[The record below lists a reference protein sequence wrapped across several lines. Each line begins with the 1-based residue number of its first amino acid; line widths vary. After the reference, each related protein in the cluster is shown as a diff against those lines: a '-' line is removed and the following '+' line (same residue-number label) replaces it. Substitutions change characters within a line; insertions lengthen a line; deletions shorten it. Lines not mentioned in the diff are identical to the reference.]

1 MKRLLTVIT
10 SGIIGTLTLSAQTD
24 LSYKVWTDGPLAS
37 EDFSKRRGTG
47 ETVGQIYTGIDV
59 KASDW
64 QRVNWNTRVKRVES
78 KTVFDPIRSWI
89 RTDTL
94 TDQGLRYGQLIFDA
108 TEVTRRQMQNHLTGD
123 RYAPDYINIIRRYSD
138 ITAARVDEIERITDE
153 GRNLSEIENEEKVV
167 AQELAEISENEFN
180 IPDYT
185 LRKFAI
191 GMYGGIATQI
201 HPGEYSSYFTPSVGF
216 DWGFDIGIGRSEI
229 QWDLLMGGG
238 SKLLRDIPGRDIGTW
253 KAGNRLYGGEITLL
267 YAYSIYDGDVFKIS
281 PFAGFGVGF
290 IDYNNPD
297 RNAEILSDEIAG
309 PRWLGGLSVELK
321 YLRSLYLVGDA
332 MWSSIYGGLNEHS
345 LRLKVYV
352 AHTAYSNGMSPY
364 SLNVSLCCNLLSK
377 YMKP

>member
-1 MKRLLTVIT
+1 MRRLLTLIVA
-10 SGIIGTLTLSAQTD
+10 GVLGNLTLSAQTD
-24 LSYKVWTDGPLAS
+24 LSYKEWTDGPLKS

-47 ETVGQIYTGIDV
+47 DIVGQVYTGIHSQV
-59 KASDW
+59 SDW
-64 QRVNWNTRVKRVES
+64 EKVNWNTRVKRVQS
-78 KTVFDPIRSWI
+78 KTVLDPIRSWI

-94 TDQGLRYGQLIFDA
+94 TDQGLRYCQLIFDA
-108 TEVTRRQMQNHLTGD
+108 TEVTRRQMQNHLISNEYT
-123 RYAPDYINIIRRYSD
+123 ADYISVIRRFHD
-138 ITAARVDEIERITDE
+138 IADARTSEIERVTDE
-153 GRNLSEIENEEKVV
+153 GRDLSEIEAEEKIV
-167 AQELAEISENEFN
+167 AQQLAEISEAEFSV
-180 IPDYT
+180 PDYK
-185 LRKFAI
+185 LRKFAL
-191 GMYGGIATQI
+191 GMYGGVATQI
-201 HPGEYSSYFTPSVGF
+201 HSGKYSSYFTPSVGF
-216 DWGFDIGIGRSEI
+216 DWGFDVAVGRSEI

-238 SKLLRDIPGRDIGTW
+238 SKLLRDIPGDDIGTW
-253 KAGNRLYGGEITLL
+253 KAGNKLYGGEITLL

-332 MWSSIYGGLNEHS
+332 VWSSIYGGLNEHS

-364 SLNVSLCCNLLSK
+364 SLNVSLCCNILSK

>member
-1 MKRLLTVIT
+1 MRRILTLIAAGVL
-10 SGIIGTLTLSAQTD
+10 GTLTLSAQTD
-24 LSYKVWTDGPLAS
+24 LSYKEWSDGPLAS

-47 ETVGQIYTGIDV
+47 DMVGQIYTGIEV
-59 KASDW
+59 QASDW
-64 QRVNWNTRVKRVES
+64 KKVNWNTRVKRVES

-108 TEVTRRQMQNHLTGD
+108 TEVTRRQMQNHLSGD
-123 RYAPDYINIIRRYSD
+123 QYAPDYINIIRRYSD

-153 GRNLSEIENEEKVV
+153 GRNLSEIENEEKVI

-201 HPGEYSSYFTPSVGF
+201 HPGEYSSYFTPSVSF
-216 DWGFDIGIGRSEI
+216 DWGFDIGIGKSEI

-238 SKLLRDIPGRDIGTW
+238 SKLLRDIPGDDIGTW
-253 KAGNRLYGGEITLL
+253 KAGNKLYGGEITFL

-297 RNAEILSDEIAG
+297 RNAEILKDEIAG

-332 MWSSIYGGLNEHS
+332 VWSSIYGGLNEHS